1 MSNEE
6 KSPLDMHAKLI
17 ATVEALREQGVK
29 FEDTPVLYKWTYTD
43 LPEIEFS
50 LLIKLKEEE
59 NPTGVVH

>member
-1 MSNEE
+1 MDNTKDNVHS
-6 KSPLDMHAKLI
+6 MHAKLI
-17 ATVEALREQGVK
+17 ATVEGLREQGVK
-29 FEDTPVLYKWTYTD
+29 FEDTPVLYKWSYSD

>member
-1 MSNEE
+1 MSKEK

-17 ATVEALREQGVK
+17 ATVEGLRDQGVK
-29 FEDTPVLYKWTYTD
+29 FEDTPVLYKWSYTD

-59 NPTGVVH
+59 KGTLH

>member
-17 ATVEALREQGVK
+17 ATVEGLREQGID
-29 FEDTPVLYKWTYTD
+29 FEKTPIMYKWSYSD

-59 NPTGVVH
+59 IPTGVVH